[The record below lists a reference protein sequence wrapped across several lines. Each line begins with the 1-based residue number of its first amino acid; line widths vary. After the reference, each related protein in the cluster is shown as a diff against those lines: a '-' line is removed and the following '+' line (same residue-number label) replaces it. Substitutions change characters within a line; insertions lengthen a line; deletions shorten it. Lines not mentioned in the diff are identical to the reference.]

1 MKPTRSLI
9 LAAGLSLLA
18 APASA
23 HVGVGDANSFAA
35 GIAHPF
41 LGLDHL
47 IVMIAVGAWAVMK
60 GGRALWAWP
69 VAFVTVMLIGGGLAM
84 FGVAM
89 PFVEPAILAS
99 VVALG
104 LLVALAVDLPVWA
117 GGAIVGLFALFHGH
131 AHGSEIPASA
141 GGLDYAAGFAL
152 ATVGLHVLGIALATG
167 LGARF
172 RFAARAAGAVS
183 AAVGIGLFAGLIG

>member
-1 MKPTRSLI
+1 MKPTRSLL
-9 LAAGLSLLA
+9 LAAGLSLIA
-18 APASA
+18 APAYA
-23 HVGVGDANSFAA
+23 HVGAGETHSFVA
-35 GIAHPF
+35 GVAHPF

-47 IVMIAVGAWAVMK
+47 IVMVAVGAWAAIK

-84 FGVAM
+84 AGVAV

-117 GGAIVGLFALFHGH
+117 GGAIVGLFAIFHGH
-131 AHGSEIPASA
+131 AHGSEIPMNA

-152 ATVGLHVLGIALATG
+152 ATAGLHLLGIGLAAG
-167 LGARF
+167 FGARF
-172 RFAARAAGAVS
+172 RGLARTAGAIS
-183 AAVGIGLFAGLIG
+183 AVVGIGLFSGLLG